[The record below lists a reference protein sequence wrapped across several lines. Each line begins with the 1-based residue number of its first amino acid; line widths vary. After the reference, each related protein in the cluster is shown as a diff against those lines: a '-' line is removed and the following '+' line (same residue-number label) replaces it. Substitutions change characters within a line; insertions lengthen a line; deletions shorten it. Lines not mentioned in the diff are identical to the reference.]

1 MKLRFRTIL
10 LITAISLAVTATAQQ
25 ADSLSTVNAPLELA
39 RFHSAAEKE
48 RSAFNVPGLSVNMGT
63 SVFSSWGGRHR
74 RGTGF
79 TQDIDVTYTTQLS
92 PRTTLVVGG
101 YVDNTLWRGSNYTVA
116 GIRALLN
123 YRIDNHWSA
132 YAFVQK
138 AFTSDNV
145 GRYGSPYIGYGGFSP
160 MGYYGYA
167 PYHYYGCRL
176 GMNAM
181 DRVGAGLRY
190 EWGKYNQNS
199 VEIQVEMDRAP
210 SHTHGYN
217 LQRYDYPVR

>member
-1 MKLRFRTIL
+1 MPLLRHNPIL
-10 LITAISLAVTATAQQ
+10 KFL
-25 ADSLSTVNAPLELA
+25 VNA
-39 RFHSAAEKE
+39 S
-48 RSAFNVPGLSVNMGT
+48 T
-63 SVFSSWGGRHR
+63 SVFASWGGKHHH
-74 RGTGF
+74 GTGF

-116 GIRALLN
+116 GIRALLD
-123 YRIDNHWSA
+123 YRINDHWSA

-138 AFTSDNV
+138 AFTNDNV
-145 GRYGSPYIGYGGFSP
+145 RHFGGYGYGYGYYPALGYYGSPMSYGG
-160 MGYYGYA
+160 MYGGKY
-167 PYHYYGCRL
+167 
-176 GMNAM
+176 M